1 MKNSNEDVIAFIKN
15 RKISNVIRLYVD
27 RSLRKEYLTYMSYKK
42 IKNDFEAILV
52 QNDNRIGTLLC
63 NFLNCDFKA
72 IQSVKNFVQ
81 EYSLT
86 LFAEITKKELKNT
99 YTVNEYEKLINEL
112 VEKSGDKLESIK
124 EDFISDVNYLFN
136 INQLEEI
143 KDLTPLQRFYVLTMS
158 KNNSKA
164 LSHFENDKL
173 NIALGDLSRLN
184 TPLNIIDEDHAIEI
198 AKANKNRILPI
209 PYTFESKDICQL
221 LIIVLQEIVC
231 MDKFEIKKC
240 KNCGKYFVPEKRTD
254 ELYCNNIYEDGRT
267 CKEIGS
273 FKVKQKMIND
283 DDDLRTYRNVYQK
296 LLLRTRRNPE
306 NLQYEKE
313 FEKFKEDNRKM
324 REKLDKGKVTYEE
337 YVEWLNNM

>member
-1 MKNSNEDVIAFIKN
+1 MKNSNKDVIDFIKN
-15 RKISNVIRLYVD
+15 RRISNVIRLYVD
-27 RSLRKEYLTYMSYKK
+27 RNFRKEYLTYMGYKK
-42 IKNDFEAILV
+42 AKNDFEAILV
-52 QNDNRIGTLLC
+52 QNDKRIGTLLC

-86 LFAEITKKELKNT
+86 LFAEITKMELKNT

-124 EDFISDVNYLFN
+124 EDFISDANYLFN
-136 INQLEEI
+136 VNQLEEI
-143 KDLTPLQRFYVLTMS
+143 KNLSPLQRFYVLTMS

-184 TPLNIIDEDHAIEI
+184 TQLNIIDEDQAIEI
-198 AKANKNRILPI
+198 AKVNKDRILPI

-221 LIIVLQEIVC
+221 LIIELQEIVC

-273 FKVKQKMIND
+273 FKVKQKMINN

-337 YVEWLNNM
+337 YVEWLNGI

>member
-1 MKNSNEDVIAFIKN
+1 MKNLNEDVIDFIKN
-15 RKISNVIRLYVD
+15 RRISNATRLYID
-27 RSLRKEYLTYMSYKK
+27 RNLRKEYLTYMGYNKAK
-42 IKNDFEAILV
+42 DDFKAILV
-52 QNDNRIGTLLC
+52 QKDNRIGTLLC

-72 IQSVKNFVQ
+72 IESVKNFVQ

-86 LFAEITKKELKNT
+86 LFAEITGMESKST
-99 YTVNEYEKLINEL
+99 YTASEYEKLISEL
-112 VEKSGDKLESIK
+112 IEKYGDMLESIK
-124 EDFISDVNYLFN
+124 EDFIFDINYLFN

-143 KDLTPLQRFYVLTMS
+143 KDLSPLQRFYVLTMS
-158 KNNSKA
+158 KNSSKG
-164 LSHFENDKL
+164 LSYFENDKL

-184 TPLNIIDEDHAIEI
+184 TPLNIIGEEQAIEI
-198 AKANKNRILPI
+198 AKVNKDKILPI
-209 PYTFESKDICQL
+209 PYTFESNDICQL
-221 LIIVLQEIVC
+221 LIIELQEIVC

-240 KNCGKYFVPEKRTD
+240 KNCRKYFVPEKRTD
-254 ELYCNNIYEDGRT
+254 ELYCSNIYEEGRT

-306 NLQYEKE
+306 NTRYEKE
-313 FEKFKEDNRKM
+313 FERFKKDNRKM

-337 YVEWLNNM
+337 YVGWLNRI

>member
-15 RKISNVIRLYVD
+15 RKISNVTRLYVD
-27 RSLRKEYLTYMSYKK
+27 RNLRKEYLTYMGYKK
-42 IKNDFEAILV
+42 VKNDFEAILV
-52 QNDNRIGTLLC
+52 QKDNRIGTLLC

-86 LFAEITKKELKNT
+86 LFAEITKMELRNT
-99 YTVNEYEKLINEL
+99 YTVNAYEKLVNEL

-124 EDFISDVNYLFN
+124 EDFISDINYLFN
-136 INQLEEI
+136 VNQLEEI
-143 KDLTPLQRFYVLTMS
+143 KDLSPLQRFYVLTMS
-158 KNNSKA
+158 KNCSKA

-173 NIALGDLSRLN
+173 NIALGDLSRISE
-184 TPLNIIDEDHAIEI
+184 PLNIIDEEQAIEI
-198 AKANKNRILPI
+198 AKANKDRILPI
-209 PYTFESKDICQL
+209 PYTFESNDICQL
-221 LIIVLQEIVC
+221 LIIELQKIVC

-313 FEKFKEDNRKM
+313 FQNFKEDNRKM
-324 REKLDKGKVTYEE
+324 RDKLDKGKVTYEE

>member
-1 MKNSNEDVIAFIKN
+1 MKNLNEDVITFIKN

-27 RSLRKEYLTYMSYKK
+27 RNLRKEYLTYMSYKK
-42 IKNDFEAILV
+42 VKNYFEAILV
-52 QNDNRIGTLLC
+52 QKDNRIGTLLC
-63 NFLNCDFKA
+63 NFLNCDFKV

-86 LFAEITKKELKNT
+86 LFAEIAKMEFKNT
-99 YTVNEYEKLINEL
+99 YTSNEYEKLINEL
-112 VEKSGDKLESIK
+112 VEKYGDKLESIK
-124 EDFISDVNYLFN
+124 EDFISDINYLFN

-158 KNNSKA
+158 KNSSKE

-173 NIALGDLSRLN
+173 NIALGDLSRIS
-184 TPLNIIDEDHAIEI
+184 TPLNIIDEEQAIEI
-198 AKANKNRILPI
+198 AKANKDRILPI

-221 LIIVLQEIVC
+221 LIIELQEIVC
-231 MDKFEIKKC
+231 MYKFEIKKC

-296 LLLRTRRNPE
+296 LLLRTRRNPD
-306 NLQYEKE
+306 NMQYEKE
-313 FEKFKEDNRKM
+313 FEKFKDDNRKM
-324 REKLDKGKVTYEE
+324 RDKLDKGKITYEE
-337 YVEWLNNM
+337 YVEWLNRI

>member
-15 RKISNVIRLYVD
+15 RKISNVIKLYVD
-27 RSLRKEYLTYMSYKK
+27 RNLRKEYLTYMSYKK
-42 IKNDFEAILV
+42 VKNDFEAILV

-86 LFAEITKKELKNT
+86 LFAEITKMELKNT

-112 VEKSGDKLESIK
+112 VEKSGDKLECIK

-136 INQLEEI
+136 VNQLEEI
-143 KDLTPLQRFYVLTMS
+143 KDLSPLQRFYVLTMS

-184 TPLNIIDEDHAIEI
+184 TPLNIIDEDQAIEI
-198 AKANKNRILPI
+198 AKVNKDRILPI
-209 PYTFESKDICQL
+209 PYTFESNDICQL
-221 LIIVLQEIVC
+221 LIIELQEIVC

-240 KNCGKYFVPEKRTD
+240 KNCGKSFVPEKRTD

-283 DDDLRTYRNVYQK
+283 DDVLRTYRNVYQK
-296 LLLRTRRNPE
+296 LLLRTRRNPD
-306 NLQYEKE
+306 NLQYEKD

-324 REKLDKGKVTYEE
+324 RDKLDKGKVTYEE
-337 YVEWLNNM
+337 YVEWLNGI

>member
-1 MKNSNEDVIAFIKN
+1 MKNSNKDAIDFIKN
-15 RKISNVIRLYVD
+15 RKISNAIRLYVY
-27 RSLRKEYLTYMSYKK
+27 RNLRKEYLTYMSYKK
-42 IKNDFEAILV
+42 IKSDFEAILV
-52 QNDNRIGTLLC
+52 QKDNRIGTLLC

-72 IQSVKNFVQ
+72 SQSIRNFVQ

-86 LFAEITKKELKNT
+86 LFAEITKMQLKNT
-99 YTVNEYEKLINEL
+99 YTANEYEKLINEL
-112 VEKSGDKLESIK
+112 VEKFGDKLERIK
-124 EDFISDVNYLFN
+124 EDFVSDVNYLFN

-158 KNNSKA
+158 KNSSKG
-164 LSHFENDKL
+164 LSYFENDKL
-173 NIALGDLSRLN
+173 NIALGDLSRIN
-184 TPLNIIDEDHAIEI
+184 APLNILDEDQAIEM
-198 AKANKNRILPI
+198 AKVNKDRILPI
-209 PYTFESKDICQL
+209 PYTFESNDICQL
-221 LIIVLQEIVC
+221 LIIELQEIVC

-296 LLLRTRRNPE
+296 LLLRTRRNPD
-306 NLQYEKE
+306 NMQYEKE
-313 FEKFKEDNRKM
+313 FQKFKEDNRKM
-324 REKLDKGKVTYEE
+324 RDKLDKNKVTYEE
-337 YVEWLNNM
+337 YVEWLNEI

>member
-1 MKNSNEDVIAFIKN
+1 MKNSNEDVIDFIKN
-15 RKISNVIRLYVD
+15 RKISNVTRLYVD
-27 RSLRKEYLTYMSYKK
+27 RNFRKEYLTYMNYKK
-42 IKNDFEAILV
+42 AKNDFEAILV

-63 NFLNCDFKA
+63 NFLNCDFKV

-86 LFAEITKKELKNT
+86 LLAEITKMKFKNT
-99 YTVNEYEKLINEL
+99 YTSNEYEKLINEL

-124 EDFISDVNYLFN
+124 EDFIFDVNYLFN

-143 KDLTPLQRFYVLTMS
+143 KDLTSLQRFYVLTMS

-164 LSHFENDKL
+164 LSYFENDKL

-184 TPLNIIDEDHAIEI
+184 IPLNIIDEDQAIEI
-198 AKANKNRILPI
+198 VKVNKDRILPI
-209 PYTFESKDICQL
+209 PYTFESNDICQL
-221 LIIVLQEIVC
+221 LIIELQEIVC

-254 ELYCNNIYEDGRT
+254 ELYCNNIYEDVRT

-283 DDDLRTYRNVYQK
+283 DVDLRTYRNVYQK

-313 FEKFKEDNRKM
+313 FETFKEDNRKM
-324 REKLDKGKVTYEE
+324 REKLDKEKITYEE
-337 YVEWLNNM
+337 YVEWLNEK

>member
-1 MKNSNEDVIAFIKN
+1 MKNSNEDVIDFIKN
-15 RKISNVIRLYVD
+15 RKISNITRLYVD
-27 RSLRKEYLTYMSYKK
+27 RNLRKEYLTYMSYKK
-42 IKNDFEAILV
+42 VKNDFEAILV
-52 QNDNRIGTLLC
+52 QKDNRIGTLLC

-81 EYSLT
+81 EYSFT

-112 VEKSGDKLESIK
+112 VEKSSDKLESIK

-143 KDLTPLQRFYVLTMS
+143 KDLTSLQRFYVLTMS

-164 LSHFENDKL
+164 LLHFENDKL
-173 NIALGDLSRLN
+173 NIALGDLSRIS
-184 TPLNIIDEDHAIEI
+184 TPLNIIDEEQAIEI
-198 AKANKNRILPI
+198 AKVNKGRILPI
-209 PYTFESKDICQL
+209 PYTFESNDICQL
-221 LIIVLQEIVC
+221 LIIELQEIVC

-273 FKVKQKMIND
+273 FKVKQKMINT

-296 LLLRTRRNPE
+296 LLLRTRRNP
-306 NLQYEKE
+306 NNIHYEKE
-313 FEKFKEDNRKM
+313 FENFKEDNRKM
-324 REKLDKGKVTYEE
+324 RDKLDKGKISYEE
-337 YVEWLNNM
+337 YVEWLNGI